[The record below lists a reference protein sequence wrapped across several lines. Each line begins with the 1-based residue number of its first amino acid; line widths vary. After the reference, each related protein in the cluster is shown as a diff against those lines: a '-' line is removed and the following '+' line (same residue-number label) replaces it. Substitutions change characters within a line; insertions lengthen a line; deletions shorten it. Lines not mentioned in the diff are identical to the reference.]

1 MNAVEAHTVFP
12 RSGMEKEGR
21 LTLDMLK
28 LIQTDA
34 NVTQRRLANEL
45 GIALGLANSYL
56 RRCIRKGYV
65 KVSSVPTNRYAYYLT
80 PSGLAEKS
88 ALVARYL
95 SYSFQF
101 FRDAKG
107 QCEGVFRICEAKGW
121 RRVAVCGT
129 GDLAEIAILAARE
142 FPIDTVGPVEVNPER
157 PIAAIAAELAAKGR
171 LDAVILADLTN
182 PQAAWERLAGL
193 MPPERVLP
201 LPLLEVQ
208 CVVSQSE
215 DAIGVKTA

>member
-1 MNAVEAHTVFP
+1 
-12 RSGMEKEGR
+12 MEKEGR

-34 NVTQRRLANEL
+34 HVTQRRLANEL

-65 KVSSVPTNRYAYYLT
+65 KVTSAPTNRYAYYLT
-80 PSGLAEKS
+80 PTGLAEKS

-107 QCEGVFRICEAKGW
+107 QCESVFQVCEARGW

-129 GDLAEIAILAARE
+129 GDLAEITVLAARD
-142 FPIDTVGPVEVNPER
+142 FDVDTVGPVDVAAER
-157 PIAAIAAELAAKGR
+157 GTEAIAADLASKGR
-171 LDAVILADLTN
+171 LDAVVLADLNN
-182 PQAAWERLAGL
+182 PQAAFERLSGL
-193 MPPERVLP
+193 IASERILP
-201 LPLLEVQ
+201 LPMLDVHVAEKVE
-208 CVVSQSE
+208 S
-215 DAIGVKTA
+215 

>member
-1 MNAVEAHTVFP
+1 
-12 RSGMEKEGR
+12 MEKEGR

-65 KVSSVPTNRYAYYLT
+65 KVGSVPSNRYTYYLT
-80 PSGLAEKS
+80 PTGLAEKS
-88 ALVARYL
+88 ALVAKYL
-95 SYSFQF
+95 TYSFQF

-121 RRVAVCGT
+121 TRVAVCGT
-129 GDLAEIAILAARE
+129 GDLAEIAILVARE
-142 FPIDTVGPVEVNPER
+142 FPMDTVGPVDM
-157 PIAAIAAELAAKGR
+157 AAARSDGVITGELAAKGR
-171 LDAVILADLTN
+171 VDAAILVDLTN
-182 PQAAWERLAGL
+182 PQGAWDRLVGM

-201 LPLLEVQ
+201 LPLLDLTRAA
-208 CVVSQSE
+208 SSE
-215 DAIGVKTA
+215 RPEA

>member
-1 MNAVEAHTVFP
+1 
-12 RSGMEKEGR
+12 MEKEGR

-34 NVTQRRLANEL
+34 HVTQRRLANEL

-65 KVSSVPTNRYAYYLT
+65 KVTSAPTNRYAYYLT
-80 PSGLAEKS
+80 PTGLAEKS

-107 QCEGVFRICEAKGW
+107 QCEGVFRVCEARGW

-129 GDLAEIAILAARE
+129 GDLAEITVLAARD
-142 FPIDTVGPVEVNPER
+142 FDVDTVGPVDVAAER
-157 PIAAIAAELAAKGR
+157 GNDAIAADLASKGR
-171 LDAVILADLTN
+171 LDAVVLADLNN
-182 PQAAWERLAGL
+182 PQAAFERLCGL
-193 MPPERVLP
+193 IAAERILP
-201 LPLLEVQ
+201 LPMLDVHVAEKAE
-208 CVVSQSE
+208 S
-215 DAIGVKTA
+215 

>member
-1 MNAVEAHTVFP
+1 
-12 RSGMEKEGR
+12 MEKEGR

-34 NVTQRRLANEL
+34 HVTQRRLANEL

-65 KVSSVPTNRYAYYLT
+65 KVTSAPTNRYAYYLT
-80 PSGLAEKS
+80 PTGLAEKS

-107 QCEGVFRICEAKGW
+107 QCESVFRVCEARGW

-129 GDLAEIAILAARE
+129 GDLAEITVLAARD
-142 FPIDTVGPVEVNPER
+142 FDVDTVGPVDVAAER
-157 PIAAIAAELAAKGR
+157 DTDAIAADLASKGR
-171 LDAVILADLTN
+171 LDAVVLADLSN
-182 PQAAWERLAGL
+182 PQAAFERLGGL
-193 MPPERVLP
+193 IAPERILP
-201 LPLLEVQ
+201 LPMLDVHVAEKAE
-208 CVVSQSE
+208 S
-215 DAIGVKTA
+215 